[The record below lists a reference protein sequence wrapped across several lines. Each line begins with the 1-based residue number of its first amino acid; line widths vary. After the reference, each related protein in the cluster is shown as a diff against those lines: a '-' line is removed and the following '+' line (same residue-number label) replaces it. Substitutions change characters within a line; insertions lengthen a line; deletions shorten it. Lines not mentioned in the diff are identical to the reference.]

1 MSASTHYSTY
11 YITPLPPPT
20 EANMPMTCDPAHEM
34 GDAFASW
41 CEDMGYDP
49 ADWTYEDYLEW
60 CADQDPRIGED
71 EYR

>member
-1 MSASTHYSTY
+1 MTNLTATTHD
-11 YITPLPPPT
+11 
-20 EANMPMTCDPAHEM
+20 DPAHEM